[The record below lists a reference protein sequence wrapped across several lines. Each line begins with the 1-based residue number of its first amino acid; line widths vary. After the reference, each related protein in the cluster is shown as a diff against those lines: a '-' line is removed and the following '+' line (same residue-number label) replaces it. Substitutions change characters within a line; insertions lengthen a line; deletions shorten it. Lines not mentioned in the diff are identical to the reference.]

1 MPGLISRFFKLDRF
15 ERNLFLLTFTK
26 TAFINLLIICVPR
39 RIILRKIGVL
49 GVESISEIPEENRII
64 VLKVAKSIRRAV
76 RYSPW
81 KTSCFAKG
89 ISAKN
94 VLKRKGIKSTLY
106 LGVGKDGLNK
116 LTAHAWLRC
125 GSVIVTGKEEMHRFT
140 VVAFFT

>member
-1 MPGLISRFFKLDRF
+1 MPGLISRFFKLNRS

-26 TAFINLLIICVPR
+26 TSIISILIFCVPR
-39 RIILRKIGVL
+39 RIVLRKIGVL
-49 GVESISEIPEENRII
+49 GVESIPEIPEENQII
-64 VLKVAKSIRRAV
+64 VQQVVKSIQRTV
-76 RYSPW
+76 RYTPW
-81 KTSCFAKG
+81 KTSCFAKA
-89 ISAKN
+89 ISAKDI
-94 VLKRKGIKSTLY
+94 LKRKGIKSTLY

>member
-1 MPGLISRFFKLDRF
+1 MSGLISRFFKSNRS
-15 ERNLFLLTFTK
+15 ERSLFLLTFTK
-26 TAFINLLIICVPR
+26 TAIISFLIFCIPR

-49 GVESISEIPEENRII
+49 GVESIPEIPEENRII
-64 VLKVAKSIRRAV
+64 VQQVSKSIQRTV
-76 RYSPW
+76 KYSPW

-94 VLKRKGIKSTLY
+94 ILKSKGIKSTLY

-116 LTAHAWLRC
+116 ITAHAWLRC
-125 GSVIVTGKEEMHRFT
+125 GTVIVTGKEEMHRFT